1 VKYKWKLKQCKAIVF
16 HTQTLFQKDA
26 ES

>member
-1 VKYKWKLKQCKAIVF
+1 VNYKLKLKQCKAIVF